1 MPRTTKKRRITE
13 GGALWRPEGSR
24 TGGTRAPEPD
34 IILQMPELFYFDM
47 RAYVASM
54 NAAEAI
60 DFYSRTRLYDM
71 YKSALLDLH
80 LSGIIDKRLVG
91 VSRVPVEFRRD
102 GKPDEAVGREIRAPW
117 FRRFVKDVLWSKF
130 WGFSLFQ
137 FYREEDGGVGY
148 YKVPCKHYD
157 PVRKVILRHQ
167 SDTDGVPLDAFPGML
182 CVCEDPRSLG
192 MLAELVPMVLYKRGD
207 MADWAQF
214 CQIFGMPIREY
225 TYDAGDE
232 EARRRLLQ
240 DARSQGANAVYIHP
254 KESALNLIESANKS
268 GTVDLYERFKDA
280 CNTEMSVRVLG
291 NTLTTDSK
299 ATGTQALGTVHQE
312 EEDHIKADDRQFV
325 LDVLNYQMRPVFAEL
340 GIDTADGG
348 FAYAEARALDPNQQV
363 DVIVKARAMGLP
375 VADDYIYRTLQIDK
389 PDDYDRLK
397 EEMRAKEV
405 AERKLRERMASS
417 MGASGEG
424 TPEVGGTP
432 ENGRSSR
439 RRVENRHEN
448 SFMGRLRRFFG
459 EAPGVDGALP
469 F

>member
-1 MPRTTKKRRITE
+1 MLRR
-13 GGALWRPEGSR
+13 ALPAPGQRGSS
-24 TGGTRAPEPD
+24 AEPD

-54 NAAEAI
+54 QSAEAI
-60 DFYSRTRLYDM
+60 DFYSRSRLYDM
-71 YKSALLDLH
+71 YRSALLDLH

-91 VSRVPVEFRRD
+91 VSRIPVEFRRD
-102 GKPDEAVGREIRAPW
+102 GKPDGEVMRQIRAPW

-137 FYREEDGGVGY
+137 FYRDGDGRIAY

-157 PVRKVILRHQ
+157 PVRRLILRYQ
-167 SDTDGVPLDAFPGML
+167 TDTDGMPLDAFSNML

-192 MLAELVPMVLYKRGD
+192 ILSELVPMVLYKRGD

-240 DARSQGANAVYIHP
+240 DARAQGANAVYIHP
-254 KESALNLIESANKS
+254 KESVLNLIESANKS

-291 NTLTTDSK
+291 NTLTTDAK

-312 EEDHIKADDRQFV
+312 EENHIKADDRQFV
-325 LDVLNYQMRPVFAEL
+325 LDVLNFQMAPVFEEL
-340 GIDTADGG
+340 GVNTEGG
-348 FAYAEARALDPNQQV
+348 EFSYARTRALDPNQQV
-363 DVIVKARAMGLP
+363 DVIVKAKSMGLP
-375 VADDYIYRTLQIDK
+375 VSDDYIYETLLIDK
-389 PDDYDRLK
+389 PEDYDTLK
-397 EEMRAKEV
+397 AEIRTQEEAD
-405 AERKLRERMASS
+405 RKLKQQMAEG
-417 MGASGEG
+417 MGASAGGTSADNG
-424 TPEVGGTP
+424 TPGG
-432 ENGRSSR
+432 GRDSR
-439 RRVENRHEN
+439 RRAEDRSET
-448 SFMGRLRRFFG
+448 SFIGRMKRFFG
-459 EAPGVDGALP
+459 AAPRGDGALP